1 MLELELMRGDTMEAW
16 ELCCVL
22 IYSIHCSIVSMH
34 GGRAEKVGGSLCRR
48 VHPAS
53 GKDVGVIYIR
63 CCQSGGRSHPRSS
76 VHRFVEFFESR
87 RSLGDANLKKKKK
100 RRHHSLRHQAIIM
113 HIYIY
118 GLFAELAPLREIGL
132 SSAAANSVLC
142 FLESVY
148 NSIYTIV
155 VRVFRKARDLT
166 LGRSLLDRRRP
177 V

>member
-87 RSLGDANLKKKKK
+87 RSLGDANLNKKKTPSSFVAASS
-100 RRHHSLRHQAIIM
+100 HHHA
-113 HIYIY
+113 YIY
-118 GLFAELAPLREIGL
+118 MVCLL
-132 SSAAANSVLC
+132 SWRR
-142 FLESVY
+142 LEKLGCRLLLLTRSCVFWSQ
-148 NSIYTIV
+148 SI
-155 VRVFRKARDLT
+155 T
-166 LGRSLLDRRRP
+166 LYIL
-177 V
+177 

>member
-87 RSLGDANLKKKKK
+87 RSLGDANLNKKKK
-100 RRHHSLRHQAIIM
+100 RRHHYCGIKPSSC
-113 HIYIY
+113 IYIY